1 MPDISRIIYGLL
13 FGALV
18 PKRKGIT
25 AMHIAHTLLAR
36 SSYRQRKESGFTLI
50 ELLVVILIIGIL
62 TAIAVPFFIN
72 QRKYAIDATVQS
84 DIVNASRTVANWD
97 IQNKGTIHKIPG
109 PDSDLA
115 KSIVMSSYNRITIR
129 GNSADYCI
137 TGVNPSGAE
146 SLTGI
151 VYSSSAGGLN
161 QTSPCEEEFTPVI
174 APTDE
179 GTLIVWPGET
189 ELPESNPSSGT
200 DGGGNTDSP
209 STTPENSTNPDVPLQ
224 PAPEDEPAD
233 GKFVTCGDIDF
244 VAKEDTFINCQHI
257 VSNNK
262 QDNFKLIV
270 GSHSLTDIQWSV
282 DVNAERMQGVVSSNL
297 EVPKAFESD
306 RLGEM
311 KYRVYGKTNNGKN
324 QPASAFVSNRKSHV
338 LVLKLT
344 KK

>member
-1 MPDISRIIYGLL
+1 M
-13 FGALV
+13 
-18 PKRKGIT
+18 
-25 AMHIAHTLLAR
+25 IAFHSVSNMR
-36 SSYRQRKESGFTLI
+36 HKPNDKDSGFTLI

-72 QRKYAIDATVQS
+72 QRKYAIDATVQT
-84 DIVNASRTVANWD
+84 DVVNASRTVAGWD
-97 IQNKGTIHKIPG
+97 IQNKGTVHKIPG

-115 KSIVMSSYNRITIR
+115 KSIVMSSYNRITVR

-137 TGVNPSGAE
+137 TGVNPSGDE
-146 SLTGI
+146 SVTGV

-161 QTSPCEEEFTPVI
+161 QTSPCEEDFTPTVT
-174 APTDE
+174 PTEE
-179 GTLIVWPGET
+179 GTLIVWPAET
-189 ELPESNPSSGT
+189 ELPEEPPAN
-200 DGGGNTDSP
+200 
-209 STTPENSTNPDVPLQ
+209 TTPESPENPAPLPEDSDVPPQ
-224 PAPEDEPAD
+224 PAPEDEPID
-233 GKFVTCGDIDF
+233 GTSVSCGDIDF
-244 VAKEDTFINCQHI
+244 NAKMGTFVNCQHI

-282 DVNAERMQGVVSSNL
+282 DVNAERMPGVVSSNL

-306 RLGEM
+306 KLGEM

-324 QPASAFVSNRKSHV
+324 QPASAFVSNKKSHV
-338 LVLKLT
+338 LVLKLA

>member
-1 MPDISRIIYGLL
+1 
-13 FGALV
+13 
-18 PKRKGIT
+18 
-25 AMHIAHTLLAR
+25 MHIKNSIFRANKTKHDEHD
-36 SSYRQRKESGFTLI
+36 ESGFTLI

-72 QRKYAIDATVQS
+72 QRKYAVDATVQT
-84 DIVNASRTVANWD
+84 DVVNASRTVAGWD
-97 IQNKGTIHKIPG
+97 IQNKGAVHKIPG

-115 KSIVMSSYNRITIR
+115 KSIVMSSYNRITVR

-146 SLTGI
+146 SITGI

-161 QTSPCEEEFTPVI
+161 QTSECEEDFAPVNV
-174 APTDE
+174 PTEE
-179 GTLIVWPGET
+179 GTLIVCPAET
-189 ELPESNPSSGT
+189 ELPEAPVGSSPESP
-200 DGGGNTDSP
+200 DNEAPLPNDS
-209 STTPENSTNPDVPLQ
+209 DVPPQ
-224 PAPEDEPAD
+224 PAPEDEPVD
-233 GKFVTCGDIDF
+233 GTSVSCGDIDF
-244 VAKEDTFINCQHI
+244 NAKVGTFVNCQHI

-282 DVNAERMQGVVSSNL
+282 DVNAERMPGVVSSNL

-306 RLGEM
+306 KLGEM

-324 QPASAFVSNRKSHV
+324 QPASAFVSSKKSHV
-338 LVLKLT
+338 LVLKLA